1 MPTKTRQEAIDETLE
16 NIKTQNSAE
25 IDAIDNQI
33 QSAITAGEF
42 RVFIEYVPTQETQL
56 YFRDGFGYT
65 IKEHTET
72 KTVEDSEVP
81 VTVQGV
87 EISWNVQPEL
97 QRVELELP

>member
-1 MPTKTRQEAIDETLE
+1 MATKTRQEAITETLE

-25 IDAIDNQI
+25 IDTIDNQI

-42 RVFIEYVPTQETQL
+42 RVFVEYVPTQETQL

-72 KTVEDSEVP
+72 KPVEDREKP

-87 EISWNVQPEL
+87 EISWNLQPVL
-97 QRVELELP
+97 QRVKLDLP